1 MPEATPETTAP
12 GAADRRHWRLA
23 DIPWGRFERSK
34 VDPEL
39 LKVVKAASLVESN
52 AGDYATYL
60 CNVFPDDAAFQAAVR
75 IWAREETQHGQ
86 ALGRWAALADPSF
99 DLEASF
105 KRFTGGYRLPLDAAR
120 SVRGSRAGE
129 LVARC
134 VVEVGTS
141 SYYSA
146 LGKATDEPV
155 LKAICAKIAADE
167 LRHYKLFYTHLKRY
181 LEIEPLGRLRRILV
195 VLGRIGESEDD
206 ELAFA
211 YYAANGARGE
221 PYDRKRWSRAYGARA
236 FGYFRPEHIR
246 RGVAMSFKVAG
257 LKPRGGLSR
266 WAARG
271 AYWLLRARRRRF
283 IALDA

>member
-1 MPEATPETTAP
+1 MGGLREVERLAMPDATPETIEA
-12 GAADRRHWRLA
+12 GAADERRWRLD

-75 IWAREETQHGQ
+75 IWAREEAQHGQ

-99 DLEASF
+99 DLEASL
-105 KRFTGGYRLPLDAAR
+105 KRFIAGYRLPLDAAG

-146 LGKATDEPV
+146 LGEATDEPV
-155 LKAICAKIAADE
+155 LKEICARIAADE
-167 LRHYKLFYTHLKRY
+167 FRHYKLFYTHLGRY
-181 LEIEPLGRLRRILV
+181 LECEPMGRLARLLV
-195 VLGRIGESEDD
+195 AVGRIGESEDD

-221 PYDRKRWSRAYGARA
+221 R
-236 FGYFRPEHIR
+236 
-246 RGVAMSFKVAG
+246 
-257 LKPRGGLSR
+257 
-266 WAARG
+266 
-271 AYWLLRARRRRF
+271 
-283 IALDA
+283 

>member
-1 MPEATPETTAP
+1 MPDS
-12 GAADRRHWRLA
+12 AAGKRRWRLS
-23 DIPWGRFERSK
+23 DIPWDRFELSK
-34 VDPEL
+34 VDPDL
-39 LKVVKAASLVESN
+39 LKVVKAASLVEYN
-52 AGDYATYL
+52 AGDYAIYL
-60 CNVFPDDAAFQAAVR
+60 CNVFGDDAAFQAAAR
-75 IWAREETQHGQ
+75 IWAQEETQHGR
-86 ALGRWAALADPSF
+86 ALGHWAALADPSF

-105 KRFTGGYRLPLDAAR
+105 KRFAEGYRLPLDAAR
-120 SVRGSRAGE
+120 SVRGTRVGE

-146 LGKATDEPV
+146 LGAATDEPV
-155 LKAICAKIAADE
+155 LKEICARIAADE
-167 LRHYKLFYTHLKRY
+167 FRHYKLFYGHLQRY
-181 LEIEPLGRLRRILV
+181 LETEPLGKLRRLLV

-211 YYAANGARGE
+211 YYAANGTAGE
-221 PYDRKRWSRAYGARA
+221 PYDRKRWSRAYGVRA

-246 RGVAMSFKVAG
+246 RGVAMSFKAAG
-257 LKPRGGLSR
+257 LNPRGAPSR

-283 IALDA
+283 VARDA